1 MTVVIISKTASFY
14 LNHLPDQYGCAA
26 EVSWLFIDRHVF
38 VKMLVVRAAMAQ
50 WARHCSFTQQTWVE
64 FLLAPVQVTG
74 DVIKAIQP

>member
-50 WARHCSFTQQTWVE
+50 WAQQTWVE